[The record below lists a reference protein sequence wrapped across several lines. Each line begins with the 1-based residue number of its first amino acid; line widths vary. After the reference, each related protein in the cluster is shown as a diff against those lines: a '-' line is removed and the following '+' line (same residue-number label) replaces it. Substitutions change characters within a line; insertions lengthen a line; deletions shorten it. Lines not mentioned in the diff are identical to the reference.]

1 MKKYYYSKFKT
12 KLTKTMNPII
22 RNILA
27 VLVGLFIGGLVN
39 LGIIIISPSLVPLPP
54 GVDPNDLES
63 IKSNIHLY
71 EAKHFLMPFVAHAL
85 GTLVGAFIA
94 VKLAASH
101 HLYIGIG
108 IGAFFIIGGIMA
120 VSMIPGPMWF
130 SVLDLLIAYI
140 PMGWL
145 GWKLAGGDRS

>member
-1 MKKYYYSKFKT
+1 
-12 KLTKTMNPII
+12 MNPII

>member
-27 VLVGLFIGGLVN
+27 VLAGLFIGGLVN

>member
-1 MKKYYYSKFKT
+1 
-12 KLTKTMNPII
+12 MNPII

-27 VLVGLFIGGLVN
+27 VLAGLFIGGLVN